1 MVRKKME
8 GNEEQR
14 RRAAR
19 DAQGS
24 GALPSETG
32 STTGGS
38 KQRTH
43 MPDRSS
49 LSHEERIAPLGQG
62 KQRHPGP
69 GRERREPPPQ
79 RTFAGRGGAEYGPEH
94 ERVFRALGD
103 AQRRHAGRAVYLD
116 EVARGADLPR
126 ERTRVLLHD
135 LVSVHRLATELQGAD
150 RPDQGPRFQ
159 TGPGR

>member
-19 DAQGS
+19 DAERS
-24 GALPSETG
+24 GERPSETG

-43 MPDRSS
+43 VPDRSS
-49 LSHEERIAPLGQG
+49 LSHEERTAPLHQG

-69 GRERREPPPQ
+69 GRERREPPPE
-79 RTFAGRGGAEYGPEH
+79 RTFGGRAPDYGPEH

-103 AQRRHAGRAVYLD
+103 AQRRHAGRGVYVD
-116 EVARGADLPR
+116 EVARGAGLPR

-135 LVSVHRLATELQGAD
+135 LVSVHRLATELQGTD
-150 RPDQGPRFQ
+150 RPDQGPRFE
-159 TGPGR
+159 TKPGR